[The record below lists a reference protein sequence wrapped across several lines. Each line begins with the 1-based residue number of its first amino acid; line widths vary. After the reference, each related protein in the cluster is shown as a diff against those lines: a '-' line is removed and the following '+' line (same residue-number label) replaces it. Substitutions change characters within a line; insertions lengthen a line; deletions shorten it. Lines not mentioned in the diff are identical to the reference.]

1 LNQQWETLVK
11 LWNKHLYNPLPLDR
25 FLLFFI
31 FLRNNWPI
39 ALKSVPEHNKNKGN
53 KLTEFL
59 VSGTRPTTIC
69 KLGLGYFFWAQLGKT
84 FFFGEDEHVRG
95 YNERKKKGK
104 ISSVTFRLLTKHT
117 E

>member
-1 LNQQWETLVK
+1 VE
-11 LWNKHLYNPLPLDR
+11 
-25 FLLFFI
+25 
-31 FLRNNWPI
+31 
-39 ALKSVPEHNKNKGN
+39 
-53 KLTEFL
+53 
-59 VSGTRPTTIC
+59 
-69 KLGLGYFFWAQLGKT
+69 LGLPQYVNVGWAISLGSVGQE